1 MSKNRTGTVLAL
13 AAATMFTS
21 GLVVSSTVFAA
32 DAATVHCVGGNSC
45 KGTSECKTAKND
57 CKGHNSCKGQGWTN
71 AKSEKACTDAGGK
84 VEMAKK

>member
-21 GLVVSSTVFAA
+21 GLVVSSTAVAA
-32 DAATVHCVGGNSC
+32 DAATVHCVGANSC
-45 KGTSECKTAKND
+45 KGTSECKTAKSA

-84 VEMAKK
+84 VAMAKK